1 MPLILDSFRN
11 AVAALR
17 AVQSKSEDAVLMAA
31 LDEVTRDAIRSGV
44 IQHFEFTYELAW
56 KFIKRRLEADIGRTS
71 VDGISR
77 RELFRVAAE
86 NRLIEDVEAWFQF
99 HIARN
104 ETSHTY
110 DPNVAARVYAKSLDF
125 TADAA
130 RLLTVLETRNA

>member
-1 MPLILDSFRN
+1 MPLVLDSFRN
-11 AVAALR
+11 AIAALR

-44 IQHFEFTYELAW
+44 IQHFEFTYELSW
-56 KFIKRRLEADIGRTS
+56 EFIKRRLEADIGRTS

-77 RELFRVAAE
+77 RDLFRLAAE
-86 NRLIEDVEAWFQF
+86 NRLIEDVEAWFQY

-104 ETSHTY
+104 DTYQTY
-110 DPNVAARVYAKSLDF
+110 DPAVADRVYAKSLDF

-130 RLLTVLETRNA
+130 RLLTMLEARNA

>member
-104 ETSHTY
+104 ETSHAWTS
-110 DPNVAARVYAKSLDF
+110 PLM
-125 TADAA
+125 
-130 RLLTVLETRNA
+130 LPGC

>member
-11 AVAALR
+11 AIAALR
-17 AVQSKSEDAVLMAA
+17 AVQSKSEDAGLMAS
-31 LDEVTRDAIRSGV
+31 LDAVTRDAIRSGV
-44 IQHFEFTYELAW
+44 IQHFEFTYELSW

-77 RELFRVAAE
+77 RDLFRLAAE
-86 NRLIEDVEAWFQF
+86 NRLIDDVEAWFQY

-110 DPNVAARVYAKSLDF
+110 DPNVAARVYARSLDF

-130 RLLTVLETRNA
+130 RLLTELEARDA

>member
-11 AVAALR
+11 AIAALR

-44 IQHFEFTYELAW
+44 IQHFEFTYELSW
-56 KFIKRRLEADIGRTS
+56 KFIKRRLEADIGPTS

-77 RELFRVAAE
+77 RDLFRLAAE
-86 NRLIEDVEAWFQF
+86 NRLIEDVEAWFQY

-104 ETSHTY
+104 DTYQTY
-110 DPNVAARVYAKSLDF
+110 DPAVAARVYAKSLDF

-130 RLLTVLETRNA
+130 RLLTMLEARNA

>member
-11 AVAALR
+11 AIAALR
-17 AVQSKSEDAVLMAA
+17 AVQSKSEDAAFMAA
-31 LDEVTRDAIRSGV
+31 LDEVTRDAVRSGV
-44 IQHFEFTYELAW
+44 IQHFEFTYELSW

-77 RELFRVAAE
+77 RDLFRVAAE
-86 NRLIEDVEAWFQF
+86 NGLIGDVEAWFRY
-99 HIARN
+99 HTARN

-130 RLLTVLETRNA
+130 RLLTVLEARNA

>member
-1 MPLILDSFRN
+1 MHLILDSFRN
-11 AVAALR
+11 AIAALR

-56 KFIKRRLEADIGRTS
+56 KFIKRRLEADIGRSS

-77 RELFRVAAE
+77 RDLFRIAAE
-86 NRLIEDVEAWFQF
+86 NGLIDDVGTWFQY

-104 ETSHTY
+104 ETSLTY
-110 DPNVAARVYAKSLDF
+110 DPNVAARVYARSLTF